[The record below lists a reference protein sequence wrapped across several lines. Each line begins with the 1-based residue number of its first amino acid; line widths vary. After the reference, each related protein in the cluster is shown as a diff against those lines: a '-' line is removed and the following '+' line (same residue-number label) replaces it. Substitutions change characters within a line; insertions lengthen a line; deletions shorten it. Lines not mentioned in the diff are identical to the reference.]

1 MGTRDAGDAM
11 MPDDA
16 DLFDEQR
23 TTNDQLKGTKALL
36 AQSFPTLGQRLAR
49 EARRIASRRIPVFS
63 WLRPLETTM
72 KHLASL
78 PELAQERFQ
87 RVEVTGSRLPMSYVD
102 KPASPGATPISGHGA
117 GTQPFSVG
125 DQPLP
130 PHLSYVDKLASPGPL
145 SVSGHGAGTQPFSV
159 GGQPLPPH
167 LQQRLQHFVGQSTES
182 IRIHNDAASHAFA
195 RAQLADAVTIG
206 QHIFFREGQFRPQEE
221 RGFALLTH
229 EALHVVRAMQ
239 PGRAWRRAT
248 QSGIQ
253 EEEQEAAGIE
263 SRALEA
269 RRNASWEP
277 APLSQAHFPAR
288 ASLTSE
294 PSASLSASAPAL
306 HPMKAS
312 TDRSLVNGEPAA
324 TPDMEALKR
333 ALYRDLMRQIKAD
346 LERGG

>member
-102 KPASPGATPISGHGA
+102 KPASPGATPI
-117 GTQPFSVG
+117 
-125 DQPLP
+125 
-130 PHLSYVDKLASPGPL
+130 
-145 SVSGHGAGTQPFSV
+145 SGHGAGTQPFSV